1 MLVIG
6 VFSVPGVEAEVTG
19 NENPV
24 TGVAVGVRP
33 VDVKES
39 KLRLGTMLEGVS
51 MAMPCSDNLSL
62 FCCCCCWGITV
73 SLFNPN
79 VAGLRSG
86 CCCITLLFGLIMFM
100 TETGTGLA
108 STFTVGI

>member
-1 MLVIG
+1 
-6 VFSVPGVEAEVTG
+6 
-19 NENPV
+19 
-24 TGVAVGVRP
+24 
-33 VDVKES
+33 
-39 KLRLGTMLEGVS
+39 MLEGVS
-51 MAMPCSDNLSL
+51 MAMPCPDNLSL
-62 FCCCCCWGITV
+62 FCSWGITV

-86 CCCITLLFGLIMFM
+86 CCCITLVFGFIMFM